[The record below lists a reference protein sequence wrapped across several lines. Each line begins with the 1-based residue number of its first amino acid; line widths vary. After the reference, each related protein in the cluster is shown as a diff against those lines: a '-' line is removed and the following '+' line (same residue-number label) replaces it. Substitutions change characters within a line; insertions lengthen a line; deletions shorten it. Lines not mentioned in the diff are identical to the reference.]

1 MAGQHST
8 FLLLHVHWVLLMSL
22 SSSAHPLNFLLP
34 CLSFIL
40 RLLLYWKPYR
50 LHSIKQVT
58 WHRVFQVARKRK
70 TLYSLFA
77 SLIWRILLH
86 CSVTFWTELS
96 VDVRDFSF
104 SWDSQ
109 ATNMEMALSW
119 DVVPCSLVDIY
130 RRFRGSYCL
139 HQHRDTNQDR
149 ILLTMCGI
157 APPLN
162 HKILP
167 KNR

>member
-1 MAGQHST
+1 MLIFYIT
-8 FLLLHVHWVLLMSL
+8 
-22 SSSAHPLNFLLP
+22 
-34 CLSFIL
+34 SFAIL
-40 RLLLYWKPYR
+40 
-50 LHSIKQVT
+50 
-58 WHRVFQVARKRK
+58 K
-70 TLYSLFA
+70 TLPLTFRQASDLTSCLPSSEKKKNTLLAFRFAHLKNTPSLQYN
-77 SLIWRILLH
+77 ILDA
-86 CSVTFWTELS
+86 ELS
-96 VDVRDFSF
+96 VDVRDFSS

-139 HQHRDTNQDR
+139 HQHRDTNQDQ
-149 ILLTMCGI
+149 ILSTMCGI

-167 KNR
+167 KNHSFWRLNVLADIHPSYRLLFTDWTVFLC